1 MNIRKINSNFHVKF
15 RTDRDSLG
23 EVQIPVDAYYGA
35 FTARAIKQ
43 YHVTGQRS
51 HPYLIMAFVM
61 IKRSAA
67 VANVKTKALD
77 AKRGNAIVKAC
88 DKILSGKHLDQFVVE
103 AINSGAGTAFNMN
116 TNEVIANV
124 ALEIL
129 GKKKGDYETIHP
141 NDHVNMSQSSNDTFP
156 TAMNVS
162 ILFNINQVIPIL
174 DELIK
179 TLIKKAKEFSSYKKI
194 GRTHLMDAL
203 PVSLGGEF
211 AAYAT
216 AIAKARD
223 VIVVAKKELEF
234 IALGGTAVGTGANTP
249 KGYRNTVI
257 AELAKISKI
266 PLKPQQDMQY
276 SLQSRFAV
284 ANLSSTFRNLAVEL
298 GRISNDIRL
307 MASGPVAGLSEIG
320 IPAVHAGSSI
330 MPGKVNPSLAE
341 CMNMICFNIIGND
354 STVALA
360 AQAGQFEL
368 NVMLPVM
375 LKSVLDSTDMLRN
388 FVPIY
393 SHNLIDGLSANKE
406 KLQQYIENS
415 PVIVTLLSPE
425 LGYQTS
431 ADLYKESLKTGKTI
445 RQLVISKGLMSE
457 KEVKSFLG

>member
-1 MNIRKINSNFHVKF
+1 MKF
-15 RTDRDSLG
+15 RTDTDSLG
-23 EVQIPVDAYYGA
+23 KVEIPAEAYYGA

-51 HPYLIMAFVM
+51 HPYLVMSFVM

-67 VANVKTKALD
+67 IANMKVKTLD
-77 AKRGNAIVKAC
+77 KKRGDAIVKAC
-88 DKILSGKHLDQFVVE
+88 DQVLSGNHLDQFVVE

-116 TNEVIANV
+116 TNEVLANI

-129 GKKKGDYETIHP
+129 GKKKGDYESLHP

-156 TAMNVS
+156 TAMHVA
-162 ILFNINQVIPIL
+162 ILFDTVQVIPAI

-179 TLIKKAKEFSSYKKI
+179 TLAKKAKEFSSYQKI

-203 PVSLGGEF
+203 PVTLGSEF

-223 VIVVAKKELEF
+223 SIVEAKKELEK
-234 IALGGTAVGTGANTP
+234 IALGGTAVGSGANTP
-249 KGYRNTVI
+249 KGYRTVVI
-257 AELAKISKI
+257 SELAKISKLS
-266 PLKPQQDMQY
+266 LKPEPDMQFG
-276 SLQSRFAV
+276 LESRFAV
-284 ANLSSTFRNLAVEL
+284 AKMSSTLRNLALEL
-298 GRISNDIRL
+298 GRIANDIRL

-341 CMNMICFNIIGND
+341 CMNMVCFDIIGKD

-375 LKSVLDSTDMLRN
+375 VKSVLDSMDMLRN
-388 FVPIY
+388 FVPIF
-393 SHNLIDGLSANKE
+393 SKNLIDGLTANKT
-406 KLQQYIENS
+406 KLGQYIENS
-415 PVIVTLLSPE
+415 PVIVTLLAPKI
-425 LGYQTS
+425 GYQAS
-431 ADLYKESLKTGKTI
+431 ADLFKESLKTGKTI
-445 RQLVISKGLMSE
+445 RQLVVAKELLTE
-457 KEVKSFLG
+457 KEVNELLG

>member
-1 MNIRKINSNFHVKF
+1 VKF

-23 EVQIPVDAYYGA
+23 EVQIPADAYYGA

-43 YHVTGQRS
+43 YHVTGKRS

-61 IKRSAA
+61 IKRSASI
-67 VANVKTKALD
+67 ANMKTKALD
-77 AKRGNAIVKAC
+77 TKKGNAIVKAC
-88 DKILSGKHLDQFVVE
+88 DKILSGKYIDQFVVE
-103 AINSGAGTAFNMN
+103 SINSGAGTAFNMN

-129 GKKKGDYETIHP
+129 GKKKGNYEVIHP

-156 TAMNVS
+156 TAMHVS
-162 ILFNINQVIPIL
+162 ILFNINQVISTL

-179 TLIKKAKEFSSYKKI
+179 ILIKKAKEFSNYKKI

-203 PVSLGGEF
+203 PVSLGSEF

-216 AIAKARD
+216 VIAKARD
-223 VIVVAKKELEF
+223 FIVVAKKELEF
-234 IALGGTAVGTGANTP
+234 VALGGTAVGTGANTT
-249 KGYRNTVI
+249 KGYRSIVI
-257 AELAKISKI
+257 AELAKVSKL

-284 ANLSSTFRNLAVEL
+284 TNLSSTLRNLAVEL

-368 NVMLPVM
+368 NVMLPIM

-393 SHNLIDGLSANKE
+393 SNNLIDGLSANKE

-415 PVIVTLLSPE
+415 PVIVTLLSPK

-445 RQLVISKGLMSE
+445 KQLVISKGLMSE